1 MIRQEGHIMLKMFKK
16 EERKNT
22 KELVKYGTAI
32 VVGVGFVAISDKM
45 KDTLN
50 KIIDDNNS
58 PWEYVEEI
66 ATMGGCSSLG
76 ASLIYYYGNKFMKT
90 MKKKI

>member
-1 MIRQEGHIMLKMFKK
+1 MLKTNKK
-16 EERKNT
+16 ENRKN
-22 KELVKYGTAI
+22 LVKYGAAV

-45 KDTLN
+45 KDMLN

-90 MKKKI
+90 IKEEKSNK

>member
-1 MIRQEGHIMLKMFKK
+1 MLKTNKK
-16 EERKNT
+16 ENRKN
-22 KELVKYGTAI
+22 LVKYGAAI
-32 VVGVGFVAISDKM
+32 AAGVGLVAISNKM
-45 KDTLN
+45 EDMLN
-50 KIIDDNNS
+50 NVIDDKNS

-90 MKKKI
+90 MKEKKSNK